1 MTTSFSNF
9 FLFTTLFF
17 ITITL
22 FSQEY
27 QGKAYYY
34 SKSTMELGK
43 FGATMNEAQKK
54 QIKERLK
61 NRLEKTYILS
71 FNKEESIFKEDEKV
85 DAYSGATDTWGKNFT
100 PGKQYKNVKT
110 RELIQKQE
118 FYGKQFLIKD
128 DLLDINWVLGKETKQ
143 IGNYMCFKATATIPN
158 SDLNWYDFSWNEL
171 RPNNKKERSDSLPK
185 TDLDRTPPVLDEETI
200 PTTKVTAWYS
210 PQIPISQGPLEYW
223 GLPGL
228 ILEVNVGN
236 TTMLCSKIVINPDEK
251 LKIEAPQK
259 GKEVTKKEYKSII
272 TGKMV
277 EMRNNR
283 GRRRNN

>member
-1 MTTSFSNF
+1 MNTSSLNF
-9 FLFTTLFF
+9 FLFTILFF
-17 ITITL
+17 ITITV
-22 FSQEY
+22 FSQEF
-27 QGKAYYY
+27 QGKAYYF

-71 FNKEESIFKEDEKV
+71 FNKEESVFKEDEKV

-110 RELIQKQE
+110 KELIQKQE

-128 DLLDINWVLGKETKQ
+128 DLLNINWVLGKETKQ

-158 SDLNWYDFSWNEL
+158 SDLNWYYFSWNEL
-171 RPNNKKERSDSLPK
+171 RPSNKKEQSDSLPK
-185 TDLDRTPPVLDEETI
+185 SGLDETQHLLEEETI
-200 PTTKVTAWYS
+200 PTTNVTAWYS

-228 ILEVNVGN
+228 ILEVNVRN
-236 TTMLCSKIVINPDEK
+236 TTMLCSKIVMNPDEK
-251 LKIEAPQK
+251 LKIEVAQK

-283 GRRRNN
+283 GRRRSN

>member
-1 MTTSFSNF
+1 
-9 FLFTTLFF
+9 
-17 ITITL
+17 
-22 FSQEY
+22 
-27 QGKAYYY
+27 
-34 SKSTMELGK
+34 MELGK

-71 FNKEESIFKEDEKV
+71 FNKEESVFKEDEKV

-110 RELIQKQE
+110 KELIQKQE

-128 DLLDINWVLGKETKQ
+128 DLLNINWVLGKETKQ

-158 SDLNWYDFSWNEL
+158 SDLNWYYFSWNEL
-171 RPNNKKERSDSLPK
+171 RPSNKKEQSDSLSK
-185 TDLDRTPPVLDEETI
+185 SGLDETQPVLEEETI
-200 PTTKVTAWYS
+200 PTTNVTAWYS

-228 ILEVNVGN
+228 ILEVNVRN
-236 TTMLCSKIVINPDEK
+236 TTMLCSKIVMNPDEK
-251 LKIEAPQK
+251 LKIEVAQK

>member
-1 MTTSFSNF
+1 MNISSLNF
-9 FLFTTLFF
+9 LLFTTLFF
-17 ITITL
+17 ITITV
-22 FSQEY
+22 FSQEF
-27 QGKAYYY
+27 QGKAYYF

-110 RELIQKQE
+110 KELIQKQE

-171 RPNNKKERSDSLPK
+171 RPSNKKEQSDSLPK
-185 TDLDRTPPVLDEETI
+185 SGLDETQPVLEEETI
-200 PTTKVTAWYS
+200 PTTNVTAWYS

-251 LKIEAPQK
+251 LKIEAAQK

-283 GRRRNN
+283 GRRRSN